1 MLRPRSVVVL
11 AVAGIALLASSQVT
25 ADVVHL
31 SSGQK
36 LTNVQVL
43 SKNWRGYE
51 IQLSQDVKIFFE
63 RDEVTSV
70 EYDRIEPGRA
80 ARRRAATQQKGTGGP
95 FRGQEV
101 SPELGQQLQQS
112 VNVRFENQDIRKIV
126 ASMSE
131 AYGIKVEFDPAVF
144 GPGGLKDSTWT
155 VDMNDVPF
163 IKVIEKLV
171 NDKGL
176 HADLDGEIIRLKLAA
191 ETSIPV
197 QSPNAQPM
205 PSAPAASPPPAA
217 TASSGAPAPVP
228 TP

>member
-101 SPELGQQLQQS
+101 SPELGQQLQQELLI
-112 VNVRFENQDIRKIV
+112 VLPVRR
-126 ASMSE
+126 
-131 AYGIKVEFDPAVF
+131 
-144 GPGGLKDSTWT
+144 
-155 VDMNDVPF
+155 
-163 IKVIEKLV
+163 
-171 NDKGL
+171 
-176 HADLDGEIIRLKLAA
+176 H
-191 ETSIPV
+191 
-197 QSPNAQPM
+197 QPDR
-205 PSAPAASPPPAA
+205 
-217 TASSGAPAPVP
+217 
-228 TP
+228 